1 MSETLN
7 NPEYKED
14 CTDKVKEWLRIDDEV
29 KEIMNKVKMLKH
41 RQKEIS
47 HYIIHYMKI
56 GGIENL
62 TFNGGYLEFS
72 TKKTKEALSKKKMS
86 FLLNQY
92 YKNNNSEADK
102 LLNYINENQVIKEK
116 VQLKR
121 HIQK

>member
-1 MSETLN
+1 MSETLD

-29 KEIMNKVKMLKH
+29 KDIMSKVKMLKQ

-62 TFNGGYLEFS
+62 TFNGGYLEFT
-72 TKKTKEALSKKKMS
+72 TKKIKETLSKKKMS
-86 FLLNQY
+86 SLLNEY
-92 YKNNNSEADK
+92 YKDNNSEADK
-102 LLNYINENQVIKEK
+102 LLNYINENQAIKEK

-121 HIQK
+121 HIKK